1 MSIST
6 AHTFSVKF
14 RDVDGEV
21 IERDFTFNMP
31 TLRTRREIG
40 ILEAKMRKGVPA
52 DSLDDLTRTLIS
64 QIAFL
69 TLTVETPEGVS
80 FDDQVDPLL
89 LNKVFEEVLSF
100 ENTFLDAR
108 LISEETV

>member
-1 MSIST
+1 MPIST

-14 RDVDGEV
+14 RDFDGEV

-31 TLRTRREIG
+31 TIRVRREIG

-52 DSLDDLTRTLIS
+52 EQLDELTRTLIA

-69 TLTVETPEGVS
+69 TLSVVSPEGIS
-80 FDDQVDPLL
+80 FDDQTDPTL
-89 LNKVFEEVLSF
+89 LNKVFEEVLVF
-100 ENTFLDAR
+100 ENTFLESR
-108 LISEETV
+108 LLSEEP